1 MFACATYTY
10 PMNIV
15 RVWGAHLLPC
25 KSLPARVP
33 KLAISSQVI
42 ILLPG
47 LQRFLSQ
54 VPKVASVPI
63 WGLTQPGKV
72 ALVIQE
78 PLQL

>member
-1 MFACATYTY
+1 MHIA
-10 PMNIV
+10 

-25 KSLPARVP
+25 NSLSARLPKS
-33 KLAISSQVI
+33 AISSQVV

-47 LQRFLSQ
+47 LQRFRSQ
-54 VPKVASVPI
+54 VPKVASVAI

-78 PLQL
+78 TLQL

>member
-1 MFACATYTY
+1 MYMHF
-10 PMNIV
+10 MHIV
-15 RVWGAHLLPC
+15 RAWGAHLLPC
-25 KSLPARVP
+25 KSLSARVP
-33 KLAISSQVI
+33 KLAISSQVK

-63 WGLTQPGKV
+63 WGLTQPGEV

-78 PLQL
+78 TLQL